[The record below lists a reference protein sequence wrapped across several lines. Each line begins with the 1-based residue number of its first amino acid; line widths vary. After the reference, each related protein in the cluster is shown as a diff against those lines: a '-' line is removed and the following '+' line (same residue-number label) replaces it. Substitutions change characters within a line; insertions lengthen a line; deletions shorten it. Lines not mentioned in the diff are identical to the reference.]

1 MRSLSD
7 VHFDVL
13 MKFPVFFLFCIS
25 LVFSAFSFTTFAEDA
40 AVDEWTFSIYLG
52 DGKIEN
58 PIAELHDLDVTAFP
72 SVSFYGERFFI
83 EGTTIGYSLYETD
96 DVIVDL
102 VGLLNEDGL
111 FHHFNDHDEFSVIN
125 ILGFNPTAGGKLIT
139 FEPIKRD
146 ISYLGGISATFI
158 NDYFDTRLG
167 IYQDITGVHDGN
179 EMHLSISKSF
189 STQWF
194 NAYIEFGEV
203 IKSRKLVEYYYQFQD
218 AELARLQALKSF
230 YEPSRS
236 TNLYY
241 KLQIE
246 VPITESF
253 SVVGLVKQTQLG
265 NKIRQSFLVAK
276 GNYLASFIGL
286 RYQF

>member
-1 MRSLSD
+1 
-7 VHFDVL
+7 
-13 MKFPVFFLFCIS
+13 MKFPVLLFGFFCAILCCQS
-25 LVFSAFSFTTFAEDA
+25 YAFSSDEV
-40 AVDEWTFSIYLG
+40 AVDEWTFSFYLG

-58 PIAELHDLDVTAFP
+58 PIAELDDLDVTAFP
-72 SVSFYGERFFI
+72 SISFYGENFFI

-111 FHHFNDHDEFSVIN
+111 FHHFDDHKDFSVIN
-125 ILGFNPTAGGKLIT
+125 ILGFNPTAGGKVIT

-146 ISYLGGISATFI
+146 ISYLGGVSATFI

-167 IYQDITGVHDGN
+167 IFQDITGVHDGN
-179 EMHLSISKSF
+179 EMHLSVSKSF
-189 STQWF
+189 STSWF
-194 NAYIEFGEV
+194 NAFIELGEV
-203 IKSRKLVEYYYQFQD
+203 IKSRKLVKYYYQFQD
-218 AELARLQALKSF
+218 EELARLQALKSY
-230 YEPSRS
+230 YEPNRS

-241 KLQIE
+241 KIQIE
-246 VPITESF
+246 VPITKSLA
-253 SVVGLVKQTQLG
+253 VVGLVKQTQLG
-265 NKIRQSFLVAK
+265 DKIRQSFLVAK